1 MMSGFFSG
9 RVEVSANIII
19 PILVIAFSN
28 LKNNIKLL
36 KIIDMIVLLISAV
49 VTGFLGRYVAKE
61 KGREAAEGFILG
73 FLFSLIGVIVE
84 AVLPSKK

>member
-1 MMSGFFSG
+1 
-9 RVEVSANIII
+9 
-19 PILVIAFSN
+19 
-28 LKNNIKLL
+28 
-36 KIIDMIVLLISAV
+36 MIVLLISAV

-84 AVLPSKK
+84 AILPSKKVNLFIEKVLDGNLMELILD